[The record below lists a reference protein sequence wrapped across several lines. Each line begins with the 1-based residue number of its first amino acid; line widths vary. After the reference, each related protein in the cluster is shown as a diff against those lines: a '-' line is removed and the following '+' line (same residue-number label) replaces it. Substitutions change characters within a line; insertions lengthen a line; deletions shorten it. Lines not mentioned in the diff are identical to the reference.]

1 MKRLRTPASP
11 ALFQRDDVVRW
22 DIGCAERSVGSRLTF
37 SSVMTGTNAPTE
49 NITSLRRRLFAHSR
63 CSTLVNSVLVDLK
76 FIADPGPSNRRE
88 RHLPGTSHYSICV
101 KCFGSRS
108 TSAVTNSTKRIAS
121 CSNCS
126 VVEPRFLSR
135 FSLALRITALH
146 MSETVFIA
154 QPYA

>member
-22 DIGCAERSVGSRLTF
+22 DIGCAERSVGSRLTL

-76 FIADPGPSNRRE
+76 SVVKAGRSNGRE
-88 RHLPGTSHYSICV
+88 PHLPGAETQDRKSTRLNSSHV
-101 KCFGSRS
+101 KIS
-108 TSAVTNSTKRIAS
+108 
-121 CSNCS
+121 
-126 VVEPRFLSR
+126 
-135 FSLALRITALH
+135 
-146 MSETVFIA
+146 
-154 QPYA
+154 Y